1 MILLGIS
8 CGSYV
13 FFPPKLEGL
22 TLHWQKH
29 MLKDWTLDV
38 ANRKNMP
45 CGLQQGLGPVHGSI
59 EIGFWFSTSAHL
71 VSLLQ
76 DLLLKTSSAAGAKL
90 MAFFWGMGP
99 FHARVDGEML
109 PFFRSRGRS
118 KGGRHFHQSYT
129 EHPRNSGRADFSV
142 RKRGLWELGLPK
154 GQNKTKNMYYGP

>member
-1 MILLGIS
+1 MVRTEKMI
-8 CGSYV
+8 
-13 FFPPKLEGL
+13 
-22 TLHWQKH
+22 
-29 MLKDWTLDV
+29 
-38 ANRKNMP
+38 
-45 CGLQQGLGPVHGSI
+45 CGLQHGLGPVHGSI

-118 KGGRHFHQSYT
+118 KGGAGIFTRGIQSIQ
-129 EHPRNSGRADFSV
+129 EIPDEQIFQQGKVDFENWVCPKV
-142 RKRGLWELGLPK
+142 RTKRRTCTTDPNIWCLSACVIKFVHLSMGLSPK
-154 GQNKTKNMYYGP
+154 GNTSKGLE